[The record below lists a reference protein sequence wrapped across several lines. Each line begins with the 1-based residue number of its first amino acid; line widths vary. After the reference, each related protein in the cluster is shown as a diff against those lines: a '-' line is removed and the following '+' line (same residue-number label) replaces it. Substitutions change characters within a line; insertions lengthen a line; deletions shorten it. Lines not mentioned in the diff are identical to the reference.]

1 MIKVKRTKNSLTI
14 TGHAGFADYGKDIVC
29 ASVSTMITTSVN
41 DMFVVNKDAF
51 TYSDDGKKLII
62 KIIKEDDLINKL
74 FDNLFNLLK
83 SLEKDYKENIK
94 IESEE

>member
-1 MIKVKRTKNSLTI
+1 MIKVKRTNNSLTI

-51 TYSDDGKKLII
+51 TYNDDGKKLII